1 MKVLLVDICPA
12 TRLGINMSLREAMDV
27 EVVGEATNA
36 EVALRLSD
44 ILRPDLVI
52 LDIELEEDGLEGLW
66 LCKLLKAS
74 SKNRPRVLVYTAR
87 NSKEDVAAASL
98 VGADGFLHKSADCA
112 RIRENVNK
120 IREGERVWLLG
131 PRREEPQTELGAL
144 IEEADLTPKEG
155 EILALLLRRYSN
167 AEIAELLSLSYNTV
181 KTHVSSILRK
191 LALDSRREILRAAS
205 PQNEGQPHSRDMRRI
220 VLIW

>member
-74 SKNRPRVLVYTAR
+74 SNNRPRVLVYTAR
-87 NSKEDVAAASL
+87 NSREDVASASL
-98 VGADGFLHKSADCA
+98 VGADSFLHKGAPCA
-112 RIRENVNK
+112 RICETVNM
-120 IREGERVWLLG
+120 IRAGERVWLLG
-131 PRREEPQTELGAL
+131 PATEEPQTELEVL
-144 IEEADLTPKEG
+144 IEGADLTPKEA
-155 EILALLLRRYSN
+155 EVLSLLLRRYTN
-167 AEIAELLSLSYNTV
+167 AEIAEQLSLSYNTV

-191 LALDSRREILRAAS
+191 LALNSRQEILRAAS
-205 PQNEGQPHSRDMRRI
+205 SYMAEKAHSNGGRKI
-220 VLIW
+220 LPTG